1 MTDLI
6 ERLRDR
12 GWRMTA
18 QRRAVAQALAG
29 PNVHLTADEV
39 LERARA
45 VVPETSR
52 ATVYNTLNEL
62 VEMGELGEVAPDGR
76 SKRYDPN
83 VVDEHHHLMCVECGR
98 LQDIHDLSFD
108 PASAAADVTDFEV
121 TGVQIVFTGTCAGC
135 AARITNR

>member
-1 MTDLI
+1 MADLI

-18 QRRAVAQALAG
+18 QRRAVAAALGG

-39 LERARA
+39 LDRARE

-62 VEMGELGEVAPDGR
+62 VEMGELGEVTPDGR

-83 VVDEHHHLMCVECGR
+83 VDEPHHHLLCIECGT
-98 LQDIHDLSFD
+98 LKDIYDLPFD
-108 PASAAADVTDFEV
+108 PAMAADGVDGFEID
-121 TGVQIVFTGTCAGC
+121 GVQIVFTGSCTSC
-135 AARITNR
+135 T

>member
-1 MTDLI
+1 
-6 ERLRDR
+6 
-12 GWRMTA
+12 MTA
-18 QRRAVAQALAG
+18 QRRAVAEALAG

-83 VVDEHHHLMCVECGR
+83 FVDPHHHLLCVECGG
-98 LQDIHDLSFD
+98 LQDVHDLD
-108 PASAAADVTDFEV
+108 IEPASAASGVPDFEI
-121 TGVQIVFTGTCAGC
+121 TGVQVVFTGVCSTCSGS
-135 AARITNR
+135 

>member
-1 MTDLI
+1 MADLI

-39 LERARA
+39 LDRARA

-83 VVDEHHHLMCVECGR
+83 VVDSHHHLLCTECGS
-98 LQDIHDLSFD
+98 LQDVADLVPD
-108 PASAAADVTDFEV
+108 PAALAGSVSDFEI
-121 TGVQIVFTGTCAGC
+121 TGVQIVFTE
-135 AARITNR
+135 RVVR

>member
-1 MTDLI
+1 MADLI
-6 ERLRDR
+6 ERLRSR

-39 LERARA
+39 LERARD

-62 VEMGELGEVAPDGR
+62 VEMGELGEVTPDGR

-83 VVDEHHHLMCVECGR
+83 VVDPHHHLLCADCGC
-98 LQDIHDLSFD
+98 LEDVHDLALD
-108 PASAAADVTDFEV
+108 PATLVEGVDDFEI
-121 TGVQIVFTGTCAGC
+121 TGVQIVFTGTCDTCSA
-135 AARITNR
+135 

>member
-29 PNVHLTADEV
+29 ANVHLTADEV
-39 LERARA
+39 LERARD

-83 VVDEHHHLMCVECGR
+83 VVDVHHHLLCVECGSLR
-98 LQDIHDLSFD
+98 DVHELAID
-108 PASAAADVTDFEV
+108 PVEAVADVTDFEIS
-121 TGVQIVFTGTCAGC
+121 GVQIVFSGTCSECRAS
-135 AARITNR
+135 RS